1 MLMKIALCQ
10 MKLSLCDPD
19 ANLSKMLGMLEI
31 PADLYI
37 FPETCLTGFDGTS
50 KVFNLDLSTY
60 HAELARTGKN
70 VLFGSIVDR
79 KNAAILISK
88 GRIAGYYF
96 KTHLF
101 SHGGE
106 SAFFQAG
113 DSYVTWEISGIKVFP
128 QICYDL
134 RFPVET
140 YLYAAGADLLVFIA
154 NWPVERVEH
163 WDTLLKARAVE
174 NQRFV
179 VGINCVGSHKWR
191 YNGHSAAYDP
201 WGKRVVFLGEEED
214 VKVVEI
220 DTSHIKEVSDAFNTR
235 KDFRP
240 ELIGGVS
247 S

>member
-1 MLMKIALCQ
+1 MKIALCQ
-10 MKLSLCDPD
+10 MELRLYDPD
-19 ANLSKMLGMLEI
+19 ANLSKMLDMLEI
-31 PADLYI
+31 SADLYI

-50 KVFNLDLSTY
+50 KVFSLDLSTY
-60 HAELARTGKN
+60 HAELAKTGKN
-70 VLFGSIVDR
+70 VLFGSVVDR
-79 KNAAILISK
+79 KNAAILVSK
-88 GRIAGYYF
+88 RRIAGYYF

-106 SAFFQAG
+106 SEFFQAG
-113 DSYVTWEISGIKVFP
+113 DSCVIWEISGIKVLP

-134 RFPVET
+134 RFPAEI
-140 YLYAAGADLLVFIA
+140 YFHAAGADVLVFIA

-163 WDTLLKARAVE
+163 WNTLLKARAIE

-179 VGINCVGSHKWR
+179 VGVNCVGSHKWR
-191 YNGHSAAYDP
+191 YNGHSAVYDP
-201 WGKRVVFLGEEED
+201 WGKRTVFLGEEEC

-220 DTSHIKEVSDAFNTR
+220 DIPLISEISNAFNTR

-247 S
+247 G